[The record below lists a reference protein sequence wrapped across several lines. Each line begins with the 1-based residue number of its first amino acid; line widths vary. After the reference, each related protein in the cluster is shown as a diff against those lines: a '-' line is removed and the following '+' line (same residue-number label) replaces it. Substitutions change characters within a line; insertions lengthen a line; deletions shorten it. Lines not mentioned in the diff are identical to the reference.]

1 MSFGQ
6 RSPRKQGTQV
16 NLLFLVVGVF
26 IGFLASSFLSMAS
39 HEPQSYS
46 GKSLNNAALSS
57 PPTSNNIN
65 ALPFRASRK
74 SEQSDNDIDDNNDN
88 GWSLIHVYYGN
99 AKHLPDT
106 SAIQKDYFQQ
116 AKWFSQVRQ
125 DEVVSTLFQG
135 KRDGYFVDLAANDAV
150 RISNTYA
157 LETNFGWRGICLEP
171 NPMYW
176 PSLAYRKC
184 DVVAAVVGQKSME
197 EIQFKYPNRAG
208 PQGGIVGKDFDNK
221 EASKFG
227 EDHPRYTAT
236 LLDIFERFDT
246 PNVIDYLSLDI
257 EGAEDLVMQGFP
269 FERYRINVLT
279 VERPSDELRS
289 LLEQHDYILLKQLKR
304 WGETVWIHRRAES
317 LLNKSAL
324 NIDTENYKYR
334 EKAIS

>member
-16 NLLFLVVGVF
+16 NNLLFFVVGVF
-26 IGFLASSFLSMAS
+26 VGFLASSFLSIAS
-39 HEPQSYS
+39 YETPS
-46 GKSLNNAALSS
+46 GGNPTAVLSS
-57 PPTSNNIN
+57 PPAANR
-65 ALPFRASRK
+65 LPFGTNKK
-74 SEQSDNDIDDNNDN
+74 SEENDN
-88 GWSLIHVYYGN
+88 GWGLIHVYYGN
-99 AKHLPDT
+99 TSHLPDT
-106 SAIQKDYFQQ
+106 SAIPKDYFQQ

-125 DEVVSTLFQG
+125 DEIISILLHG

-157 LETNFGWRGICLEP
+157 LETNFDWRGLCLEP

-184 DVVAAVVGQKSME
+184 DVVAAVVGQQSME
-197 EIQFKYPNRAG
+197 EVQFKYPNRAG

-236 LLDIFERFDT
+236 LLEIFERFDT
-246 PNVIDYLSLDI
+246 PFVIDYLSLDI
-257 EGAEDLVMQGFP
+257 EGAEELVMQGFP

-279 VERPSDELRS
+279 IERPSEKLRS
-289 LLEQHDYILLKQLKR
+289 LLEQNDYILLKELKR
-304 WGETVWIHRRAES
+304 WGETVWIHRQVES
-317 LLNKSAL
+317 SLDQSAL
-324 NIDTENYKYR
+324 DIDTENYKYR
-334 EKAIS
+334 ERLLSS